1 MQFKRA
7 IDDIERTQL
16 SPNLVEV
23 NKHLQK
29 TKNSLDLRQ
38 DDSKYYQTTMGGQ
51 NSPKR
56 LKLGD
61 RSRSRIE
68 ESFDAEKLMVSG
80 QDRYLFAR
88 TTRNKE
94 ASPKNKHPPKLSPR
108 STNKSVDP
116 IVRKNNLLSKVPM
129 KTAAGFGQEARNAL
143 STKKQSAQLLQGSL
157 DQSRLTSKYGNFP
170 SGDQQQT
177 LDVDFVNMHSQRDPV
192 VVNKKKLLK
201 SGTNASSK
209 RSTGGHSPSNDK
221 GEEGQTSGANFN
233 FSRLQG
239 QNVTGFTHDTIETNP
254 IQPPK

>member
-56 LKLGD
+56 LQLGD

-68 ESFDAEKLMVSG
+68 DAFDAEKLMVSG

-88 TTRNKE
+88 TTRN
-94 ASPKNKHPPKLSPR
+94 
-108 STNKSVDP
+108 
-116 IVRKNNLLSKVPM
+116 
-129 KTAAGFGQEARNAL
+129 
-143 STKKQSAQLLQGSL
+143 
-157 DQSRLTSKYGNFP
+157 
-170 SGDQQQT
+170 
-177 LDVDFVNMHSQRDPV
+177 
-192 VVNKKKLLK
+192 
-201 SGTNASSK
+201 
-209 RSTGGHSPSNDK
+209 
-221 GEEGQTSGANFN
+221 
-233 FSRLQG
+233 
-239 QNVTGFTHDTIETNP
+239 
-254 IQPPK
+254 